1 MTGCGK
7 QYDVLDKIAD
17 STTVGESISDKVQD
31 ELDVESSNAEYII
44 KRLAAA
50 VNKTDADSTS
60 EDEGTETGE
69 RPEYDPLKYVDVSGC
84 NIAET
89 AKTQDVDI
97 SEKDIDNAVKEEMMN
112 QNIFS
117 KKEKS
122 ESGDIVVIQLMAGVI
137 PSLAKL
143 QKKGE
148 HGQKVTKFITNIVGI
163 VLAAIQSLCMA
174 IGFNKSGMI
183 TRNAVFS
190 AIAITVFMTAG
201 TGIMMYL
208 AHIIT
213 EKAIGNGVSVL
224 LMANIVSRMPGQFAS
239 MAKSVVD
246 GKSKM
251 VAALSITGFIALLLL
266 MIIVII
272 YMTEGYH
279 PLHVQYSQKMSQSG
293 EDAET
298 GQIPVKVGI
307 SGVMPIIFASSLMA
321 IPQLI
326 ATIAG
331 KGYGS
336 GYSKIFLNMM
346 TQKNWFDNDHPIYA
360 VGLLIYLA
368 LIVFF
373 AFFYLP
379 VTFNAAEI
387 SDNIRKAG
395 GFIPGVRAGE
405 DTENYIQSI
414 SRRLT
419 SIGVVM
425 LICVTVI
432 PMAICGSL
440 GITTTISGTSLI
452 IVIGVVAE
460 TMQQIQ
466 LEMAGRNY
474 CGILCQDTEK

>member
-1 MTGCGK
+1 MINSIKQALTTRDIRRKLEIIIGIIFLTRVISMIPVPGVDASVFKQWMASNSNDALNLFSAFTGGSFENFSMFA
-7 QYDVLDKIAD
+7 LGI
-17 STTVGESISDKVQD
+17 T
-31 ELDVESSNAEYII
+31 
-44 KRLAAA
+44 
-50 VNKTDADSTS
+50 
-60 EDEGTETGE
+60 
-69 RPEYDPLKYVDVSGC
+69 PL
-84 NIAET
+84 IT
-89 AKTQDVDI
+89 AQI
-97 SEKDIDNAVKEEMMN
+97 
-112 QNIFS
+112 
-117 KKEKS
+117 
-122 ESGDIVVIQLMAGVI
+122 VIQLMAGVI

-183 TRNAVFS
+183 TGNAVFS
-190 AIAITVFMTAG
+190 VIAITVFMTAG

-239 MAKSVVD
+239 MAKSVVE
-246 GKSKM
+246 GKSKT
-251 VAALSITGFIALLLL
+251 VAALSIVGFIALLLL

-387 SDNIRKAG
+387 SDNIRRAG

-452 IVIGVVAE
+452 IVIGVVTE

-474 CGILCQDTEK
+474 CGILCQDAEK

>member
-1 MTGCGK
+1 MINSIKQALTTRDIRRKLEIIVGIIFLTRVISMIPVPGVDASVFKQWMASNSNDALNLFSAFTGGSFENFSMFA
-7 QYDVLDKIAD
+7 LGI
-17 STTVGESISDKVQD
+17 T
-31 ELDVESSNAEYII
+31 
-44 KRLAAA
+44 
-50 VNKTDADSTS
+50 
-60 EDEGTETGE
+60 
-69 RPEYDPLKYVDVSGC
+69 PL
-84 NIAET
+84 IT
-89 AKTQDVDI
+89 AQI
-97 SEKDIDNAVKEEMMN
+97 
-112 QNIFS
+112 
-117 KKEKS
+117 
-122 ESGDIVVIQLMAGVI
+122 VIQLMAGVI
-137 PSLAKL
+137 PALAKL

-183 TRNAVFS
+183 TGNAVLS

-239 MAKSVVD
+239 MAKNVVD
-246 GKSKM
+246 GKSKT
-251 VAALSITGFIALLLL
+251 VAVLSIVGFIALLLL
-266 MIIVII
+266 MIIAII

-387 SDNIRKAG
+387 SDNIRKTG

-405 DTENYIQSI
+405 NTENYIQSI

-432 PMAICGSL
+432 PMVICGSL

-452 IVIGVVAE
+452 IVIGVVTE

-474 CGILCQDTEK
+474 CGILCQDTESK

>member
-1 MTGCGK
+1 MINSIKQALTTRDIRRKLEIIVGIIFLTRVISMIPVPGVDASVFKQWMASNSNDALNLFSAFTGGSFENFSMFA
-7 QYDVLDKIAD
+7 LGI
-17 STTVGESISDKVQD
+17 T
-31 ELDVESSNAEYII
+31 
-44 KRLAAA
+44 
-50 VNKTDADSTS
+50 
-60 EDEGTETGE
+60 
-69 RPEYDPLKYVDVSGC
+69 PL
-84 NIAET
+84 IT
-89 AKTQDVDI
+89 AQI
-97 SEKDIDNAVKEEMMN
+97 
-112 QNIFS
+112 
-117 KKEKS
+117 
-122 ESGDIVVIQLMAGVI
+122 VIQLMAGVI

-183 TRNAVFS
+183 TGNAVFS

-307 SGVMPIIFASSLMA
+307 SGVMPIIFASSLIYQCLHPVSGERS
-321 IPQLI
+321 IPERDRSNGCI
-326 ATIAG
+326 CAC
-331 KGYGS
+331 
-336 GYSKIFLNMM
+336 
-346 TQKNWFDNDHPIYA
+346 
-360 VGLLIYLA
+360 
-368 LIVFF
+368 
-373 AFFYLP
+373 
-379 VTFNAAEI
+379 NARGI
-387 SDNIRKAG
+387 KDSRKDA
-395 GFIPGVRAGE
+395 
-405 DTENYIQSI
+405 
-414 SRRLT
+414 
-419 SIGVVM
+419 
-425 LICVTVI
+425 
-432 PMAICGSL
+432 
-440 GITTTISGTSLI
+440 
-452 IVIGVVAE
+452 
-460 TMQQIQ
+460 
-466 LEMAGRNY
+466 
-474 CGILCQDTEK
+474 